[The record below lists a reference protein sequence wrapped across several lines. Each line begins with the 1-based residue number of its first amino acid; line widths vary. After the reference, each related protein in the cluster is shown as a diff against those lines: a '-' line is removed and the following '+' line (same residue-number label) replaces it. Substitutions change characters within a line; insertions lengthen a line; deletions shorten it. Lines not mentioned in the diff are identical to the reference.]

1 MKISEIAQTIGA
13 KILSQGTG
21 GDPEITNVWAGDKMS
36 DLLNAASSDTLLVT
50 HLNNQQLIRAAE
62 LMDIPA
68 ICFLHGSAPDAEL
81 IKAINRI
88 GTILLSSPF
97 GMYETC
103 GRLYLCLKP

>member
-13 KILSQGTG
+13 KVLSPGNG
-21 GDPEITNVWAGDKMS
+21 GDSDITNVWAGDKMS
-36 DLLNAASSDTLLVT
+36 DLLNAASSETLLVT

-68 ICFLHGSAPDAEL
+68 ICFLGGSSPDDEL
-81 IKAINRI
+81 IKAINKI
-88 GTILLSSPF
+88 GTVLLSSPF

-103 GRLYLCLKP
+103 GRLYQCLKP